1 MNTDSNNTFRY
12 DLSVPAPAK
21 LNLFL
26 HITGQ
31 RDNGYHDL
39 QTLFQFVELHDQL
52 YFRLTE
58 TPTIKVIAL
67 EDTSAPGHEIIA
79 QEDNLI
85 YKAAEALENHKQS
98 SQGIEIRYKKNI
110 PSGAGLGG
118 GSSDAATTLL
128 ALNQLWQC
136 NLSIEKLCEIGLTLG
151 ADVPVFVNGKSVF
164 AEGVGEKFTRYDPA
178 TPWYIIIKPKAHIA
192 TAEIF
197 SHPDLTR
204 NTPTLKISAAL
215 EHGGHN
221 DCENVVRKLYPEVDD
236 AMNWLGQFSSSKLT
250 GTGACVFAEFSS
262 QQEAIQIAQQYSDST
277 AIFVAKGL
285 NDNPAHRVLQE
296 LDF

>member
-1 MNTDSNNTFRY
+1 MNHTAPT
-12 DLSVPAPAK
+12 LCVPAPAK

-39 QTLFQFVELHDQL
+39 QTLFQFVELSDDL
-52 YFRLTE
+52 YFTLT
-58 TPTIKVIAL
+58 
-67 EDTSAPGHEIIA
+67 DTGEITVAGVDSAPRQLSDVA
-79 QEDNLI
+79 LEDNLI
-85 YKAAEALENHKQS
+85 YKAAKALEPYKGTI
-98 SQGIEIRYKKNI
+98 QGIHIEFDKRI

-118 GSSDAATTLL
+118 GSSDAATVLLTL
-128 ALNQLWQC
+128 NHLWQC
-136 NLSIEKLCEIGLTLG
+136 RLTNQQLRDIGLTLG
-151 ADVPVFVNGKSVF
+151 ADVPVFVQGTAAF
-164 AEGVGEKFTRYDPA
+164 AEGVGEHLTPVTPD
-178 TPWYIIIKPKAHIA
+178 TPWYVIIKPDVHIS

-221 DCENVVRKLYPEVDD
+221 DCENVVRSFYSAVDN
-236 AMNWLGQFSSSKLT
+236 AMKWLDQFSPSKLT
-250 GTGACVFAEFSS
+250 GTGACVFAEFNS
-262 QQEAIQIAQQYSDST
+262 QQEAQTVAQQYADST
-277 AIFVAKGL
+277 AIFVAKGM

-296 LDF
+296 LTF